1 MFAGTAA
8 REIVSARSGE
18 TSSTLRPGTYK
29 GERDDSSSESEKNG
43 GETKGIKWLIRIA
56 QAMQLDTPH

>member
-8 REIVSARSGE
+8 KEIVSARSGE
-18 TSSTLRPGTYK
+18 TSSAPRLGTYK
-29 GERDDSSSESEKNG
+29 GERDNSSSESEKNG
-43 GETKGIKWLIRIA
+43 GEMEGIKWLIRIA